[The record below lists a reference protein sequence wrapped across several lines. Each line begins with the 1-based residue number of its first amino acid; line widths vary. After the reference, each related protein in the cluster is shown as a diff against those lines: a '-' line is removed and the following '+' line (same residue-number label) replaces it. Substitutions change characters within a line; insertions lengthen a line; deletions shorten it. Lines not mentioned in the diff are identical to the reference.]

1 MEIKQ
6 AVFAELDAVTP
17 GHAILASNTSSLSI
31 AEMADATL
39 RPHKVVGFHFFYP
52 ASVMPLVEIVAGVT
66 DEETIEAAVNF
77 AQTIRKQPIVC
88 EEVPGFVVNRI
99 LNSAVGEIWRAQEEQ
114 GLSIKKIDEAVGAQ
128 NVAPMGPFFLVDLLG
143 LDTVFHVAEHLNESY
158 GDSFYVHQGMKKL
171 VSEGKLGAKSGGS
184 GFYENGEP
192 QIEGDA
198 EPNGE
203 ELAELMSLKAIVE
216 ACLVL
221 EEGVSTVRE
230 IDLGMMAGAGMDPR
244 RGIFPPFTKADLTGL
259 DVILEKLEAAEE
271 KHGERFAPPVTLR
284 RLVAQGRL
292 GQKAGQGFYAYPQAD
307 EGDQTETVKLETRGD
322 VAIAW
327 LANGMMN
334 AVSPQVVKDL
344 GTVWEKVK
352 SSGDIG
358 AMVIASANPLVF
370 SAGADIKAFTQMDEA
385 GGEDLIHSGHA
396 LLRDLGQNRGLD
408 DRGGQLT
415 RVRRRLRGLDGLR
428 LPDRGRVGDLRPAGD
443 QAGDHP
449 RVRRHAA
456 PAAPRRPAQGAGDEP
471 DRRCDHGA
479 RCARARARQPR
490 RARPRAVRHRARL
503 GAQARRPGAAGGRG
517 DQEGQPQGRPGR
529 GHRGREAGLRRRLP
543 RPRTARKASRLS
555 SASAR
560 PVEGSSEQQAAR
572 TTDAPAEPRRD
583 SSEEAERLAGM
594 IRESASTVVL
604 TGAGVSVPS
613 GIPDFRTPGTGLWE
627 NVDPMEVAHID
638 AFHRGHRALL
648 ALLPPALPRARRE
661 GAERRSPRARGARGA
676 RAGRGRHHPEHRS
689 APSRGRVSSG

>member
-1 MEIKQ
+1 MFVFKAAVVGAGTMGGEIAQAIAAAEIPVVLKDIDQRYVDAGLDKAREVTQGQLRRLVEKEKLTQEQADEQLEGVMGRITGTTDYSDFGDVDFVIEAAPEKMEIKQ
-6 AVFAELDAVTP
+6 TVFAELDAVTP

-52 ASVMPLVEIVAGVT
+52 ASVMPLVEIVAGIT

-171 VSEGKLGAKSGGS
+171 VEAGKLGAKSGGS

-244 RGIFPPFTKADLTGL
+244 RGIFPPFMKADLTGL
-259 DVILEKLEAAEE
+259 DVILEKLEQAEE
-271 KHGERFAPPVTLR
+271 KHGERFASPVTLR

-307 EGDQTETVKLETRGD
+307 EGDQTETVKLETRDD

-334 AVSPQVVKDL
+334 AVSPDVVKDL

-352 SSGDIG
+352 RSGEIG

-396 LLRDLGQNRGLD
+396 LLRDLGQNRVSTIAAVNSLAF
-408 DRGGQLT
+408 GGGCEVSMACDF
-415 RVRRRLRGLDGLR
+415 RI
-428 LPDRGRVGDLRPAGD
+428 
-443 QAGDHP
+443 
-449 RVRRHAA
+449 AA
-456 PAAPRRPAQGAGDEP
+456 ESAIF
-471 DRRCDHGA
+471 
-479 RCARARARQPR
+479 
-490 RARPRAVRHRARL
+490 
-503 GAQARRPGAAGGRG
+503 
-517 DQEGQPQGRPGR
+517 GQPEIKLGIIPGF
-529 GHRGREAGLRRRLP
+529 GGTQRLP
-543 RPRTARKASRLS
+543 RLVGPHKALEMNLIGDAITAHDALEHGLVNRVVPDHELFDTAIAWARKLAGQAPL
-555 SASAR
+555 A
-560 PVEGSSEQQAAR
+560 VEEIKKISHKGDLDEGI
-572 TTDAPAEPRRD
+572 
-583 SSEEAERLAGM
+583 EAEKQGFADVFQTEDGK
-594 IRESASTVVL
+594 E
-604 TGAGVSVPS
+604 
-613 GIPDFRTPGTGLWE
+613 GI
-627 NVDPMEVAHID
+627 A
-638 AFHRGHRALL
+638 AFLGKRKAQWKG
-648 ALLPPALPRARRE
+648 E
-661 GAERRSPRARGARGA
+661 
-676 RAGRGRHHPEHRS
+676 
-689 APSRGRVSSG
+689 